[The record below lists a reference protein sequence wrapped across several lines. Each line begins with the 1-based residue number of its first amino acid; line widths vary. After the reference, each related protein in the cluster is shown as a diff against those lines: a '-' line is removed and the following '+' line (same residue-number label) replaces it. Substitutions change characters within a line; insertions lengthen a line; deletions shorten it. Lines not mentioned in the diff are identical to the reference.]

1 LWRPSRRASAA
12 AAQDAPASVSVQPAQ
27 TTQSA
32 TMDDSPAGSQDSRT
46 AGVFLLQLCGT
57 LFSYCVVR
65 HGLLVLCEL
74 SSLHQAT
81 FLISMLP

>member
-1 LWRPSRRASAA
+1 
-12 AAQDAPASVSVQPAQ
+12 
-27 TTQSA
+27 
-32 TMDDSPAGSQDSRT
+32 MDDSPAGSQDSRT